1 MTTPARPAPAS
12 GQPIPRI
19 DGPLKVTGRATY
31 TADHRADNLVYAALV
46 DATVARGSV
55 DSIDTTAAQQQ
66 TDVLEV
72 ITDFTGVTLPFDP
85 KQVQSYGQPLA
96 VVLASTSEAALHG
109 ASLVTARFTEA
120 PQQTNLHDAAAPAE
134 PNTRTPDYSRGDPE
148 GALASAAVVSDLHY
162 DIARNHH
169 NPIELSATVAQ
180 WDGDRLTV
188 HDKTQGVPQSQTSL
202 ARAFGIPAENVRVIC
217 PFVGGAFGN
226 ALKVWPHELLTAFAA
241 RRIGRPV
248 KLVLTRKQLYHVVGF
263 RPASSQRLAIGADR
277 TGAITSIINESSI
290 ESSRYEHYLEQTA
303 LYARFMYDSPNMRS
317 TARLVP
323 LDINPPAPMRGPGTV
338 TGAYAMECAM
348 DDLAHQLGIDPIDL
362 RLRNE
367 PAVDQSE
374 GLPFSTRRV
383 TECFRR
389 GAEAFDWSRRDQVPG
404 VTREG
409 HLLIGYGTAAAAYHT
424 LTADSSAV
432 AQANA
437 DGTFEVRSA
446 TLDMGPGTYTSMTQ
460 VAADALGVPMS
471 RVRFVLGDSDFP
483 PAPLHGGSMTMASVG
498 SAVYTAGNMLRDR
511 FIRTS
516 IVDPGSPLNGM
527 RPDQVGVADGRMFAT
542 DDPPRGEAYQD
553 LLRRRGWTTLDSQ
566 QDWDAGDAAERY
578 SMWAYGAVFAEVAV
592 DELLGTVRVRRM
604 HACYDSGRIINPK
617 LAHSQA
623 IGGMVGGIGMA
634 LLEGT
639 HLDYRNGMIVNAN
652 LADYLVPVNAD
663 IPALD
668 AEFLPAE
675 DLIADPLGVKG
686 LAEVVIV
693 GVPAA
698 VANAVFNA
706 TGKRVTDLPIT
717 LDTLL

>member
-1 MTTPARPAPAS
+1 MTLAS
-12 GQPIPRI
+12 GRPISRV
-19 DGPLKVTGRATY
+19 DGPLKVTGKATY
-31 TADHRADNLVYAALV
+31 TADNIEPGLVYAVLV
-46 DATVARGSV
+46 DSTVARGTV
-55 DSIDTTAAQQQ
+55 DSIDTIAAQQHSG
-66 TDVLEV
+66 VLEV

-85 KQVQSYGQPLA
+85 KQVRSYGQPIA
-96 VVLASTSEAALHG
+96 VVLASTSEAAIHG
-109 ASLVTARFTEA
+109 ARLVTARYTEA
-120 PQQTNLHDAAAPAE
+120 PQITDMHDPTAPAE

-162 DIARNHH
+162 DIARNNH
-169 NPIELSATVAQ
+169 NPIELPATVAR

-188 HDKTQGVPQSQTSL
+188 RDKVQGVPQSQASL
-202 ARAFGIPAENVRVIC
+202 AKAFGIPVENVRVIC

-226 ALKVWPHELLTAFAA
+226 ALKVWPHELITCFAA
-241 RRIGRPV
+241 RTLARPV
-248 KLVLTRKQLYHVVGF
+248 KLVLTRKQLYSVVGF
-263 RPASSQRLAIGADR
+263 RPASSQRLAVGADR
-277 TGAITSIINESSI
+277 AGTITSIIHEVSI
-290 ESSRYEHYLEQTA
+290 ETSRYDQYLEGNA
-303 LYARFMYDSPNMRS
+303 PYARFMYNSPNMRS

-323 LDINPPAPMRGPGTV
+323 LDINPAAPMRGPGTV
-338 TGAYAMECAM
+338 TGAYSMECAM
-348 DDLAHQLGIDPIDL
+348 DDLAHRLGMDPIDL

-367 PAVDQSE
+367 PVVDQSE

-389 GAEAFDWSRRDQVPG
+389 GADLFGWSRRNQVPG

-409 HLLIGYGTAAAAYHT
+409 NLLIGYGTAAAAYHT

-446 TLDMGPGTYTSMTQ
+446 TIDMGPGTYTSMTQ

-471 RVRFVLGDSDFP
+471 RVRFVLGDSTFP

-498 SAVYTAGNMLRDR
+498 SAVHIAGNMLRDR
-511 FIRTS
+511 LIRTS
-516 IVDPGSPLNGM
+516 VVDPGSPLNGL
-527 RPDQVGVADGRMFAT
+527 RPDQVGVADGRMFQT
-542 DDPPRGEAYQD
+542 DDQARGETYQD
-553 LLRRRGWTTLDSQ
+553 LLRRRGWNTLDSQ

-639 HLDYRNGMIVNAN
+639 HLDYRDGKIVNAN

-663 IPALD
+663 ITALD

-675 DLIADPLGVKG
+675 DMIADPLGVKG

-693 GVPAA
+693 GVPAT

-706 TGKRVTDLPIT
+706 TGKRVTSLPIT